1 MGAHS
6 VGAPRD
12 HGGMDFSALLLLAL
26 GIAVGVALGYS
37 VGWTL
42 ARNRAGS
49 AEAELAAARAELESE
64 RAHAAER
71 LATLRDDQQRLAEQF
86 QALASD
92 ALRRNNT
99 AFIDLAQERLAQSH
113 QAQTAELD
121 RRTVEVQ
128 TLLTPIKET
137 LGKVEQQIERTDRE
151 RATSHASLLEQ
162 VQLSRHTAEALQAET
177 RGLVQALRAPQARG
191 AWGELQLARIVE
203 LAGMVEH
210 CDFDTQATQSGD
222 DGVQRP
228 DLVVRLAGGKQI
240 VVDAKVSLSA
250 FLEASA
256 SDDDETAR
264 TRMQAHARHLRT
276 HVDQLAGKAY
286 WRQFSQSPEFVVMF
300 VPGESF
306 LVYALE
312 HEPALLEYAMR
323 KQVIVATPTTLLATL
338 RTVAFAWRQDAL
350 ADNARLVFEL
360 GRELYERLGT
370 LGGHLDKLGRS
381 VNAVVRDYNTAIGSL
396 ETRVLVSARKL
407 KDLKVAEEDL
417 IEPAALHD
425 AVRVL
430 SHPDLVAH
438 AADARSVRALPAGGH
453 DHPTPAASG

>member
-1 MGAHS
+1 
-6 VGAPRD
+6 
-12 HGGMDFSALLLLAL
+12 MDLSALLPLILGLVIGAALGLAL
-26 GIAVGVALGYS
+26 
-37 VGWTL
+37 GWTL

-49 AEAELAAARAELESE
+49 AEADLAAARAALDAERTHASE
-64 RAHAAER
+64 RLTA
-71 LATLRDDQQRLAEQF
+71 LRDDQQRLAEQF
-86 QALASD
+86 QSLASD
-92 ALRRNNT
+92 ALHRNNS

-113 QAQTAELD
+113 QVQTADYD

-128 TLLTPIKET
+128 ALLTPIKET

-151 RATSHASLLEQ
+151 RATSHASLLAQ

-177 RGLVQALRAPQARG
+177 RGLVNALRAPQARG
-191 AWGELQLARIVE
+191 AWGELQLTRVVE

-210 CDFDTQATQSGD
+210 CDFDTQATRSGD

-256 SDDDETAR
+256 SDDPDTAR
-264 TRMQAHARHLRT
+264 ARMQAHARHLRT

-338 RTVAFAWRQDAL
+338 RAVAFAWRQDAL
-350 ADNARLVFEL
+350 VDNARLVFDL

-381 VNAVVRDYNTAIGSL
+381 VNTVVKDYNTAIGSL

-407 KDLKVAEEDL
+407 QDLKVVEGDL
-417 IEPAALHD
+417 VEPAPLHD
-425 AVRVL
+425 GVRVL

-438 AADARSVRALPAGGH
+438 AA
-453 DHPTPAASG
+453 ASG

>member
-1 MGAHS
+1 MDSAALLPLVLGLA
-6 VGAPRD
+6 VGA
-12 HGGMDFSALLLLAL
+12 ALGLAL
-26 GIAVGVALGYS
+26 G
-37 VGWTL
+37 WTA
-42 ARNRAGS
+42 ARHRAGS
-49 AEAELAAARAELESE
+49 AEAELAAARADLASQ
-64 RAHAAER
+64 RTHAAER
-71 LATLRDDQQRLAEQF
+71 LEALRDDQRRLAEQF
-86 QALASD
+86 QALAAE
-92 ALRRNNT
+92 ALQRNNA
-99 AFIDLAQERLAQSH
+99 AFIDLAQQRLAQSH
-113 QAQTAELD
+113 QTQSAEFD
-121 RRTVEVQ
+121 RRAVEVQ

-151 RATSHASLLEQ
+151 RAATHSALLEQ
-162 VQLSRHTAEALQAET
+162 VRLSRQTTEALQSET
-177 RGLVQALRAPQARG
+177 HLLMRALRAPQARG

-203 LAGMVEH
+203 LAGMLEH
-210 CDFDTQATQSGD
+210 CDFDAQATQAAGD

-228 DLVVRLAGGKQI
+228 DLVVHLAGGKQI

-256 SDDDETAR
+256 SDDPEAAR
-264 TRMQAHARHLRT
+264 ARMQAHARHLRT

-286 WRQFSQSPEFVVMF
+286 WRQFAQSPEFVVMF

-312 HEPALLEYAMR
+312 HEPGLLEYAMR

-381 VNAVVRDYNTAIGSL
+381 VNGVVKDYNAAVGSL
-396 ETRVLVSARKL
+396 EARVLVSARKL
-407 KDLKVAEEDL
+407 RDLKVADDEL
-417 IEPAALHD
+417 PEPARLHES
-425 AVRVL
+425 VRVL
-430 SHPDLVAH
+430 AHPDLVG
-438 AADARSVRALPAGGH
+438 DPSGRPAEP
-453 DHPTPAASG
+453 DRPTDLTGYPAAASG

>member
-1 MGAHS
+1 MGPHS

-12 HGGMDFSALLLLAL
+12 HGGMDLSALLLLAL
-26 GIAVGVALGYS
+26 GIAIGAALGFA

-49 AEAELAAARAELESE
+49 AEAELAATRAELESE
-64 RAHAAER
+64 RTHAAER
-71 LATLRDDQQRLAEQF
+71 HAALRDDQQRLAEQF

-92 ALRRNNT
+92 ALQRNNT

-121 RRTVEVQ
+121 KRTVEVQ

-162 VQLSRHTAEALQAET
+162 VQLSRRTAEALQAET

-210 CDFDTQATQSGD
+210 CDFDTQATQAGD

-256 SDDDETAR
+256 S
-264 TRMQAHARHLRT
+264 
-276 HVDQLAGKAY
+276 
-286 WRQFSQSPEFVVMF
+286 
-300 VPGESF
+300 
-306 LVYALE
+306 
-312 HEPALLEYAMR
+312 
-323 KQVIVATPTTLLATL
+323 
-338 RTVAFAWRQDAL
+338 
-350 ADNARLVFEL
+350 
-360 GRELYERLGT
+360 
-370 LGGHLDKLGRS
+370 
-381 VNAVVRDYNTAIGSL
+381 
-396 ETRVLVSARKL
+396 
-407 KDLKVAEEDL
+407 
-417 IEPAALHD
+417 
-425 AVRVL
+425 
-430 SHPDLVAH
+430 
-438 AADARSVRALPAGGH
+438 
-453 DHPTPAASG
+453 